1 VNNGFTVSAWPWG
14 NDIASWVWSFCSKTS
29 IAGLTSGGAPILTSC
44 AAGNRLSGYIGTSE
58 ATAHVSGLA
67 ALLVADHGRNNPSV
81 ISQLIASSAEPILG
95 QGVNHAVI
103 DAITLAGLVPAAGTD
118 VHRVLRLRRE
128 PPRARCSTAGRP
140 SAATSARCSE
150 SDERTHVVSRLT
162 LQPWARSSST
172 KNGSARCAAIPPG
185 FSSTATHF
193 SRRSREASRRWLT
206 PAMRAASFAG
216 IDWTRPYIR
225 PSHSGVA
232 R

>member
-1 VNNGFTVSAWPWG
+1 M
-14 NDIASWVWSFCSKTS
+14 
-29 IAGLTSGGAPILTSC
+29 LTSSRLIEPQFHSRDPIE
-44 AAGNRLSGYIGTSE
+44 IGCPTWS
-58 ATAHVSGLA
+58 S
-67 ALLVADHGRNNPSV
+67 SV
-81 ISQLIASSAEPILG
+81 ISLSSTRRRDHRAPRARPR
-95 QGVNHAVI
+95 HPA
-103 DAITLAGLVPAAGTD
+103 LVPRRP
-118 VHRVLRLRRE
+118 RVLRLRRE